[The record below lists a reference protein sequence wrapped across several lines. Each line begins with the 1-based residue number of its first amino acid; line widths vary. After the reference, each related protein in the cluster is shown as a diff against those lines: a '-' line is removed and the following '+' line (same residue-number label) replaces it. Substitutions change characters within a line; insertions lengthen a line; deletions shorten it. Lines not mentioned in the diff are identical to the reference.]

1 MIGDPSLSP
10 ILSPKAR
17 GLSTGSFE
25 NIAVRLIDP
34 QPCRTGRSIEVCSRE
49 VHFTAVAKPQD
60 AKKNRML
67 NRSPQEN
74 LCLVALSQLTS
85 KKGSFTDFNATIDK
99 LKKGSDWQ
107 KALKELV
114 KQEDESVHKQLASL
128 GAYDIR
134 GYDREAL
141 LVILTAVHET
151 LHEPALEAVLDHLR
165 ATEMVKVGEGKMKQL
180 NSGAVNVV
188 YKVEYEA
195 CDERGVLQK
204 KVAVFK
210 PDPAELDAFTLIKEQ
225 HFGTATASGI
235 PPGLDAHLP
244 SRAVASSVVDGLLYP
259 QDSIS
264 VKTRF
269 ALVQGPK
276 GAQRGILMDMAP
288 GKSPE
293 VGKMETK
300 EINLNDHPKV
310 RRYLVNIALKK
321 DTLGPDE
328 RNFLATMLKVRKV
341 EIQGSLRSGTFIV
354 LATTPRIEQLDPKN
368 ARTAEGLLRLQVK
381 DYITGECDR
390 HPKNYFIQDDG
401 SVRGIDE
408 DCCFGVNAVPK
419 HGDIRDQ
426 PSLKG
431 IIPNNASL
439 MLRLP
444 PVVTK
449 DVQEQITALF
459 VQIDK
464 LKEALKP
471 YISEK
476 EIRETVSRLE
486 DLYLHV
492 HSIDKCLVVDGSA
505 DLLSD
510 EAQARLNTNN
520 SYWARELLVYSKD
533 EKGWNYLRK
542 SRPDRYEMNS

>member
-10 ILSPKAR
+10 ILSPKAHGR
-17 GLSTGSFE
+17 CAGSLAG
-25 NIAVRLIDP
+25 IPIQLIDP
-34 QPCRTGRSIEVCSRE
+34 QPSRTGRSIEVTTHQVRFNSIER
-49 VHFTAVAKPQD
+49 TQD
-60 AKKNRML
+60 AKKNRLL
-67 NRSPQEN
+67 NRSPLEN
-74 LCLVALSQLTS
+74 VCLVALSQLTT
-85 KKGSFTDFNATIDK
+85 KKSSFTAFNATIDK
-99 LKKGSDWQ
+99 LKKNADW
-107 KALKELV
+107 KKTLAELV
-114 KQEDESVHKQLASL
+114 RQADESVLCELASL
-128 GAYDIR
+128 SGYDIR

-141 LVILTAVHET
+141 LVILTAVNER
-151 LHEPALEAVLDHLR
+151 LHEPSLQNVLDHLR
-165 ATEMVKVGEGKMKQL
+165 TTEMVKVQEGKMKQL

-195 CDERGVLQK
+195 HDEMGVLQK

-210 PDPAELDAFTLIKEQ
+210 PDPAELDAITLIKEQ

-259 QDSIS
+259 QDPIS

-269 ALVQGPK
+269 AIVEGPK
-276 GAQRGILMDMAP
+276 GTQRGILMDMAP

-300 EINLNDHPKV
+300 EIDLNHHPKV
-310 RRYLVNIALKK
+310 RRYLLNIAMIKEK
-321 DTLGPDE
+321 LGPDE
-328 RNFLATMLKVRKV
+328 LNFLATMLKVRKV
-341 EIQGSLRSGTFIV
+341 EIQGSLTSGTFTI
-354 LATTPRIEQLDPKN
+354 LATTPKIEQLDPKN
-368 ARTAEGLLRLQVK
+368 PRTAEGLLRLQVK

-419 HGDIRDQ
+419 HGDIRNQ

-449 DVQEQITALF
+449 EVQEQITALF
-459 VQIDK
+459 TKIDE
-464 LKEALKP
+464 LKEALRP
-471 YISEK
+471 FISEQ
-476 EIRETVSRLE
+476 EIQETVSRLT

-492 HSIDKCLVVDGSA
+492 HSGHNCLVVNESA

-542 SRPDRYEMNS
+542 SRPDSYQMNL